1 MNRTSGASGGTF
13 NTILSIFDWLPASEL
28 MKSTNPFSLAASTPP
43 KDIPSSSIAQK
54 LLGVRSIRDLGTVTT
69 SPNGLADET
78 IVHRSSTLM
87 PEFYGKRFFFHQFL
101 HVRNAFIGAAVH
113 VGLLVGVSLLMIPPV
128 RWLLRKFVYAPG
140 QGPTVQESQN
150 DRLEY
155 HAVATADQDG
165 PNPQRVFGKL
175 TFHGSLYVLTGLL
188 IAEAAM
194 VILDDEE
201 KVKKTSR
208 GGIVTP
214 ATLGQDFVNRLVKVG
229 VNIDTKVSE
238 H

>member
-1 MNRTSGASGGTF
+1 MDRTSGASGGTL
-13 NTILSIFDWLPASEL
+13 NTILSIFDWLPISEL
-28 MKSTNPFSLAASTPP
+28 MKSATPFSLAASTPP
-43 KDIPSSSIAQK
+43 KDVPSSSIAEK

-87 PEFYGKRFFFHQFL
+87 PEFYGQRFFFHQFL

-113 VGLLVGVSLLMIPPV
+113 IGFLVGLSLLMLPPV

-140 QGPTVQESQN
+140 QGPTTQESLN

-155 HAVATADQDG
+155 HAIATADQDV
-165 PNPQRVFGKL
+165 PNPKRVFGKF
-175 TFHGSLYVLTGLL
+175 TFHGSVYVLTGLL

-194 VILDDEE
+194 VILDEEE
-201 KVKKTSR
+201 KVKKVSR
-208 GGIVTP
+208 GGIVTS
-214 ATLGQDFVNRLVKVG
+214 ATLGQDFVDRLDKAG
-229 VNIDTKVSE
+229 VHIDTKVYE
-238 H
+238 Y